1 MRMLNVRDRAALAL
15 LVGLMLV
22 GATGCDT
29 YADNGDFNNQS
40 AGVICTDP
48 ILCLPTYGG
57 YTPMYMY
64 HPFYVYHSAYRSTTY
79 HTVYVSGRSVQLPSN
94 PSMRPVP
101 SSFVAPNGKT
111 VTAPRTGT
119 TTTTKNNSTSKT
131 APKTA
136 TQPKAPSV
144 KAPSIRTSRK

>member
-1 MRMLNVRDRAALAL
+1 MRMRNLRYRAELAL
-15 LVGLMLV
+15 FLGLLMV
-22 GATGCDT
+22 GATGCGSYTDS
-29 YADNGDFNNQS
+29 GDYN
-40 AGVICTDP
+40 AALACTDP

-64 HPFYVYHSAYRSTTY
+64 HPFYVYHSSYRSSTY
-79 HTVYVSGRSVQLPSN
+79 HTVYVSGRSIPLPSN

-119 TTTTKNNSTSKT
+119 TTTTRNNTTSKT
-131 APKTA
+131 APKMA

>member
-1 MRMLNVRDRAALAL
+1 MRMRNLRYRAELAL
-15 LVGLMLV
+15 FIGLLMV
-22 GATGCDT
+22 GATGCGT
-29 YADNGDFNNQS
+29 YADSGDFS
-40 AGVICTDP
+40 AAPICTDP
-48 ILCLPTYGG
+48 LICVPSYGG

-64 HPFYVYHSAYRSTTY
+64 HPFYVYHSAYPSIY

-94 PSMRPVP
+94 PNMRPVP

-119 TTTTKNNSTSKT
+119 TTTTRNNSTSKT
-131 APKTA
+131 APKA
-136 TQPKAPSV
+136 PAVRAPSV